1 MLLPPLSVASF
12 SSSWL
17 VYMGLYL
24 IDVIVIFIS
33 NGHLRLNLFDIPKS
47 ADSIEEAVQVELPH
61 SFSKLDEL

>member
-1 MLLPPLSVASF
+1 
-12 SSSWL
+12 
-17 VYMGLYL
+17 MGLYL
-24 IDVIVIFIS
+24 IDVIVVIFIS